1 MVWLVPHGTLV
12 VRIVPQGT
20 SVSIPCK
27 WKHVAWIVLHVTSV
41 ECTVPNGTG
50 VECVVPHGASVAFL
64 WGLLVQTLF
73 ETLYF
78 VNFR

>member
-1 MVWLVPHGTLV
+1 MVWIVPHETIVVWLVPHGTLV

-20 SVSIPCK
+20 SVSILCK
-27 WKHVAWIVLHVTSV
+27 WKHVAWIVLH
-41 ECTVPNGTG
+41 GT
-50 VECVVPHGASVAFL
+50 SVAFL

-73 ETLYF
+73 ETLYS